1 MPGTLT
7 HRGVGIA
14 CALLA
19 GCAILY
25 LGLRAV
31 APAGPH
37 ESNNAP
43 PAPASPTAVEKDT
56 HEARILEDA
65 LKKKPQHAPVLF
77 RMAQLAETS
86 GDNAKAAEH
95 LREIL
100 RQEPGNQDALLELGK
115 VLYQLGDVSGALE
128 QTNALL
134 KLKPDHPDA
143 LYNLGAIYG
152 NLGDVAMARGQWT
165 RLVAVNPQSE
175 SAKRAR
181 SMLEQL
187 PAGAGSP
194 EILQASRTTKDVSS
208 K

>member
-1 MPGTLT
+1 MRQRTRHKGA
-7 HRGVGIA
+7 GIA
-14 CALLA
+14 LALLV
-19 GCAILY
+19 GCAVLY

-31 APAGPH
+31 RPGTPRSQGAAT
-37 ESNNAP
+37 
-43 PAPASPTAVEKDT
+43 PAPASAAAPPDNR
-56 HEARILEDA
+56 HESKMLEEA
-65 LKKKPQHAPVLF
+65 LRKKPQHTPVLF

-86 GDNAKAAEH
+86 GDNSKAAEH

-100 RQEPGNQDALLELGK
+100 RQEPDNEDALLELGK
-115 VLYQLGDVSGALE
+115 VLYQLGDVAGAMQ

-152 NLGDVAMARGQWT
+152 NLGDVGLARQQWD
-165 RLVAVNPQSE
+165 RLVAVSPQSE

-181 SMLEQL
+181 SMLDQL
-187 PAGAGSP
+187 PAEVGTPGA
-194 EILQASRTTKDVSS
+194 LTASRTTGDIRS